1 LGVVRRR
8 GRWGRWRGLGH
19 HQADGAVGRAAEAG
33 PAAAWLCSDQAA
45 FVTGTTLTVDGA
57 MTAGMPR
64 SAARPPEAAARPSDL

>member
-1 LGVVRRR
+1 MSLPSSSNGS
-8 GRWGRWRGLGH
+8 GGNT
-19 HQADGAVGRAAEAG
+19 VGRAAEAG

-45 FVTGTTLTVDGA
+45 FVTGTLTVDGA

>member
-1 LGVVRRR
+1 V
-8 GRWGRWRGLGH
+8 
-19 HQADGAVGRAAEAG
+19 GARLAEAG

-57 MTAGMPR
+57 MTGGMPR